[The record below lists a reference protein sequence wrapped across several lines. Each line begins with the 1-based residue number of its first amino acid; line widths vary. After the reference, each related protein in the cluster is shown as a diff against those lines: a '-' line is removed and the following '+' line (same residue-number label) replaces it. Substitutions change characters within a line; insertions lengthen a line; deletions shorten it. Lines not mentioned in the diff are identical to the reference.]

1 MWNWEM
7 VVLSKAQGSHDDVI
21 KIWKTVTL
29 FNILMHVSAPIVV
42 WVKGSISNI
51 RPAGIQVSTGA
62 LKSLKAQAVWGHV
75 DGKISVLFHKSHK
88 PGKSLV
94 FQLYFLYFSTEI
106 SGKKQ
111 WIDREPG
118 QVWHPAAKVGRD
130 TRTVPAQEGF
140 FQLVK
145 SIQVSLTLRELISLQ
160 KSNSLV

>member
-7 VVLSKAQGSHDDVI
+7 VVLSKGQGPHDDLI

-29 FNILMHVSAPIVV
+29 FNLLMPVSAPIVL

-75 DGKISVLFHKSHK
+75 DGKISVLFYKSRK

-94 FQLYFLYFSTEI
+94 FQLYSLYSSTEI
-106 SGKKQ
+106 NGKEQ
-111 WIDREPG
+111 WTDREPG
-118 QVWHPAAKVGRD
+118 QVWHPATKVSRD
-130 TRTVPAQEGF
+130 TWTVPALEGLF
-140 FQLVK
+140 RLAKLIQL
-145 SIQVSLTLRELISLQ
+145 SLTLRDLIPLQ
-160 KSNSLV
+160 KSTSLV